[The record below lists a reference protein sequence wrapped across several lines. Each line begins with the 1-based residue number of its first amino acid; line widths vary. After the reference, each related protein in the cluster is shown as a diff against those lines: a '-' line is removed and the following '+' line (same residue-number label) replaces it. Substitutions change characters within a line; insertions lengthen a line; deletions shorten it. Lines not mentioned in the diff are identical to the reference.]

1 MQSFGQIFSFKLI
14 DFQIIFI
21 NQLAIECLVFP
32 RTACSSSW
40 ILFQIFKIISIN
52 KNAYGSRYWV
62 LTPSPC
68 TLVTVNEDK
77 IRTLEFFVH
86 FQILGIIIVYSFTRI
101 LWQTPKCMVTVS
113 IGKARWFKWMWME
126 HIGLMLS
133 KLLPCVWKDLYVFI
147 MISICLPWSLFTM
160 ISICLPRSLCLYHDL
175 YVFTMISIC
184 LPWPL
189 CVYHDLFVFTTIY
202 LCLPWYL
209 CVYHDL
215 YVFTTIYHFHSTY
228 IYFFLVIYLCS
239 NPVTT
244 FSTQRVPSFSL
255 SVFPVIPHFKFSK
268 MLIKW

>member
-14 DFQIIFI
+14 DFQIIFR

-113 IGKARWFKWMWME
+113 IGKARWFKCMWME

-175 YVFTMISIC
+175 YVFTMISMSLPWYLYVYHNLYVFTMISLC
-184 LPWPL
+184 LPRSI
-189 CVYHDLFVFTTIY
+189 CVYHDIFVFTMISM
-202 LCLPWYL
+202 CLL
-209 CVYHDL
+209 L
-215 YVFTTIYHFHSTY
+215 YITFT
-228 IYFFLVIYLCS
+228 L
-239 NPVTT
+239 
-244 FSTQRVPSFSL
+244 
-255 SVFPVIPHFKFSK
+255 
-268 MLIKW
+268 LIFISS